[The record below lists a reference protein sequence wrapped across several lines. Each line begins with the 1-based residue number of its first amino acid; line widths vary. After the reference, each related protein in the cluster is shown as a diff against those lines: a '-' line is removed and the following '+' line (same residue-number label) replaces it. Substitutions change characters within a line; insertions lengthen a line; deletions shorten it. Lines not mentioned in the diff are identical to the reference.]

1 MTNDTRNRRTATL
14 IAAAKAKSETKT
26 RDAEQAIRAL
36 VKRGDPVTFQSVQR
50 EAGVSHAFLYNHPE
64 LRARIEHL
72 RAQSRP
78 ARYTPAPPPDTE
90 SSLVLALSSQ
100 ITQLKKLHRQQVND
114 LRDALAQAHGENLDL
129 RRELTRRGGTWPG
142 HFYPTPSTQ

>member
-1 MTNDTRNRRTATL
+1 MTDDTRDRRTASL
-14 IAAAKAKSETKT
+14 IAAAKAKSERKT

-50 EAGVSHAFLYNHPE
+50 EAGVSHAFLYNHPD

-72 RAQSRP
+72 RAQIEP
-78 ARYTPAPPPDTE
+78 ARRTPAPPPDSE
-90 SSLVLALSSQ
+90 SSLVLALISQ
-100 ITQLKKLHRQQVND
+100 ITQLKKLHHQQVD
-114 LRDALAQAHGENLDL
+114 ELRDALARAHGENLDL

-142 HFYPTPSTQ
+142 HSYPAPSTQ